1 MSMNR
6 RNSESIKAVRDRIK
20 INIQNIKR
28 DISILKDIIDK
39 LLHIAET
46 HDLRKLEMKNL

>member
-1 MSMNR
+1 MNR

-39 LLHIAET
+39 LLHIAKT
-46 HDLRKLEMKNL
+46 HDLRKLEMKNS